1 MTVLFHTFQK
11 IAQAYH
17 NKTAIIS
24 DNKHYTYQALEQLSL
39 QWSATLAS
47 LSSTPRVALLTE
59 APLNTAA
66 LSLAI
71 AKLGTTCVPTNPQL
85 TKEQL
90 ASGWQATD
98 VSIVIYEQEFSAKV
112 QQCMSLP
119 SMESVQFINVE
130 ALIEQAKQGS
140 SSIKSTEQNASDN
153 KHTEHSSDQDDFIIT
168 LSSGSTGAPKPI
180 ALSQQSKLSR
190 AQQSWQLYDI
200 NETDTVLCASPFFH
214 SLGQRLFFVPLLKG
228 CTLVHLK
235 HFTPQ
240 RWLLA
245 VENHKVSK
253 VISVSSHLYA
263 LKDELLLNAKQLQ
276 SLKTIVTSSAPIDN
290 HFKEQLFNAV
300 GCDFHEM
307 YGATEVATATNL
319 YPKYAKEKHTSV
331 GTPCPNVAIKILDE
345 DKSELPCNS
354 IGEIAVK
361 SPLVFNGYYHK
372 KQLTQSSFK
381 DGYFLTGDLGKIAQD
396 GFLTYVGRKKDIII
410 SGGINIYPKDIET
423 TIAKH
428 QAVKEVA
435 VIGVDDKF
443 LGEVIL
449 AVCVAQFPAE
459 TDQQQAVKSL
469 EKELRRVA
477 NKTLAPFQR
486 PLKYYFEQSL
496 PLTASGKTSKLLLR
510 EQYNSL
516 DEDWS
521 APLRAMLFR

>member
-11 IAQAYH
+11 TAQTYR

-24 DNKHYTYQALEQLSL
+24 DNKQYTYQALESLCLEWAITLS
-39 QWSATLAS
+39 TL
-47 LSSTPRVALLTE
+47 TTKPRVAFLTE
-59 APLNTAA
+59 EALNTAA

-71 AKLGTTCVPTNPQL
+71 AKIDAVCIPTNPQL

-90 ASGWQATD
+90 VNGWQATN
-98 VSIVIYEQEFSAKV
+98 VNIVIYEKEFSAKV

-119 SMESVQFINVE
+119 SSDHILFLSIEELNTKTKKIQPESESVAQKGQSQHITVP
-130 ALIEQAKQGS
+130 S
-140 SSIKSTEQNASDN
+140 
-153 KHTEHSSDQDDFIIT
+153 DFIIT
-168 LSSGSTGAPKPI
+168 LSSGSTGKPKPI
-180 ALSQQSKLSR
+180 ALSQQSKLAR

-200 NETDTVLCASPFFH
+200 DDNDTVLCASPFFH

-245 VENHKVSK
+245 VENHNVSK

-263 LKDELLLNAKQLQ
+263 LKDELLVNAKQLQ

-319 YPKYAKEKHTSV
+319 YPKDAKEKYTSV
-331 GTPCPNVAIKILDE
+331 GSPCPNVDIKILDE
-345 DKSELPCNS
+345 NKCELPINT

-361 SPLVFNGYYHK
+361 SPLTFNGYYQQT
-372 KQLTQSSFK
+372 QLTDSSFK
-381 DGYFLTGDLGKIAQD
+381 DGYFLTGDLGKSAQD

-423 TIAKH
+423 AIAKH
-428 QAVKEVA
+428 KAIKEIS

-449 AVCVAQFPAE
+449 AICVPYLPYDK
-459 TDQQQAVKSL
+459 DQNQELKTL
-469 EKELRRVA
+469 EKELRLIA

-496 PLTASGKTSKLLLR
+496 PLTPSGKTSKLLIK
-510 EQYNSL
+510 EQYNNL
-516 DEDWS
+516 NEDWS
-521 APLRAMLFR
+521 APLRAMLFNLN